1 MLDILVPLLTDTQT
15 RLRLLKQQAIMHA
28 YIFNIQ
34 RFCIHDGPGI
44 RTTVFFQG
52 CPLQC
57 LWCHNPEGI
66 PYDLSLGITDK
77 HTHQYTVEELMAE
90 LMKDEVF
97 YRESGGGITFSGGE
111 PMMQA
116 DFLLRM
122 LNLLARAG
130 IHTAVDT
137 SGYAPPDIFH
147 EVVSHAGLILFDLK
161 IIDEQKHELYTS
173 TGNELIMDNLRYLAR
188 SRIPYRIRIPL
199 VEDVTASDENIRA
212 IAELLKDKGK
222 VNIDLLS
229 YHDLGKG
236 KASSNERTQ
245 SRNLVLKA
253 PSPERIKDI
262 RSYLESY
269 NYIVSTGG

>member
-1 MLDILVPLLTDTQT
+1 
-15 RLRLLKQQAIMHA
+15 MHA

-57 LWCHNPEGI
+57 VWCHNPEGI
-66 PYDLSLGITDK
+66 PYDLSLGISGSN
-77 HTHQYTVEELMAE
+77 THEYGVDDLMTE

-97 YRESGGGITFSGGE
+97 FRESGGGITFSGGE

-130 IHTAVDT
+130 IHTTVDT
-137 SGYAPPDIFH
+137 SGYAPPEIFR

-173 TGNELIMDNLRYLAR
+173 TGNELIMDNLKYLAK

-199 VEDVTASDENIRA
+199 VENVTASDENIRA
-212 IAELLKDKGK
+212 IAKLLKDKGK

-229 YHDLGKG
+229 YHDLGKS
-236 KASSNERTQ
+236 KAGRNGSIQN
-245 SRNLVLKA
+245 RNLELKA
-253 PSPERIKDI
+253 PSSGRLKEI
-262 RSYLESY
+262 RSYLESF